1 MADKQQQS
9 SSSEMTFFEHIDALR
24 PHLVRGV
31 LSVVFIAVAAFF
43 CREFLIDTILFGP
56 RSADF
61 PTNRFLV
68 WVSEQFNVLCGW
80 INSWAGTSL
89 ATDNTIPLLDAQF
102 ETINTTMSGQF
113 NLHMRISFI
122 VGLSLAI
129 PYLVWEIWRFVKP
142 ALTENEIRGTRW
154 VVFWISL
161 CFFLGLFFGYFIMA
175 PLSINF
181 FVNYEAS
188 QHITNMIDVSDYF
201 SMVLTTSLVCALL
214 FQLPLLIY
222 FLTRIGLISSR
233 FLKKYRRHALV
244 LLMVIAAVITPP
256 DIFSLFLVTIPLYSL
271 YEFSI
276 RLSMKVERKLAAK
289 KAAQSGGAQ

>member
-1 MADKQQQS
+1 MANTQQQS

-31 LSVVFIAVAAFF
+31 LSILIIAIVAFC
-43 CREFLIDTILFGP
+43 CRELLIDTILFGP
-56 RSADF
+56 RTADF
-61 PTNRFLV
+61 PTNRFLM
-68 WVSEQFNVLCGW
+68 WMSEQINVLCAW

-122 VGLSLAI
+122 TGLSLAI
-129 PYLVWEIWRFVKP
+129 PYLVWELWRFVKP
-142 ALTENEIRGTRW
+142 ALTEKEVRGTRW
-154 VVFWISL
+154 IVFWVSL
-161 CFFLGLFFGYFIMA
+161 CFFAGMCFGYFIMA

-181 FVNYEAS
+181 FISYEAS
-188 QHITNMIDVSDYF
+188 QYITNMIDVGDYF

-222 FLTRIGLISSR
+222 FLTRIGLVSSR

-244 LLMVIAAVITPP
+244 LLMVVAAIITPP

-276 RLSMKVERKLAAK
+276 RLSAKVERKMAAK
-289 KAAQSGGAQ
+289 KAAESAA